1 MGWLDQDDDPDG
13 KKGEGALG
21 GLSDRGVEVVL
32 DENPDA
38 NVGMV
43 RWVISFDRLGKGG
56 VGVTKARQK
65 LTSQTGDQTYSW
77 SSVKSWYSSYEDR
90 FY

>member
-1 MGWLDQDDDPDG
+1 MARSIDGPDG

-38 NVGMV
+38 NVGVV
-43 RWVISFDRLGKGG
+43 RWVISFDRPGKRWRRRYESSSK
-56 VGVTKARQK
+56 VDQPDRQPNVQLK
-65 LTSQTGDQTYSW
+65 LC
-77 SSVKSWYSSYEDR
+77 
-90 FY
+90 

>member
-1 MGWLDQDDDPDG
+1 MGWLDQDDNPDG

-38 NVGMV
+38 NVGVV
-43 RWVISFDRLGKGG
+43 RWVISFDRLGKRWRRCYESSSE
-56 VGVTKARQK
+56 V
-65 LTSQTGDQTYSW
+65 DQPHRRLN
-77 SSVKSWYSSYEDR
+77 VQLELC
-90 FY
+90 